1 MTDFPWAA
9 LWCTWT
15 NGFPALSHTWS
26 LKTVSL
32 SGGASH
38 IGHYREYPT
47 PPPLLWPGLQLKF
60 SFFGSVLFKSNKVVS
75 FKNVILK
82 IFKRL
87 PLYFTKWILLLWAHI
102 CYIFL
107 PFWKPPP
114 LTRVWNITFTKKKS
128 WVSLLI
134 SRHPFH
140 QCQGLFA
147 NCVIA

>member
-1 MTDFPWAA
+1 MTDFPGAA
-9 LWCTWT
+9 LWCTST
-15 NGFPALSHTWS
+15 NGFSALSHTWR
-26 LKTVSL
+26 LKKVSL
-32 SGGASH
+32 SGGPSH

-47 PPPLLWPGLQLKF
+47 PPPHPPWPGLQLKF

-82 IFKRL
+82 ISKRF
-87 PLYFTKWILLLWAHI
+87 PFTSRSEFCSFEVTYVISS
-102 CYIFL
+102 FL
-107 PFWKPPP
+107 SGNLHPPP
-114 LTRVWNITFTKKKS
+114 GSETSLSLKKS

>member
-1 MTDFPWAA
+1 MTDFPGAA
-9 LWCTWT
+9 LLCTST

-26 LKTVSL
+26 LKNVSL

-38 IGHYREYPT
+38 IGHYRKYPT
-47 PPPLLWPGLQLKF
+47 LPHPPWPGLQLKF

-82 IFKRL
+82 ISKRL
-87 PLYFTKWILLLWAHI
+87 PLYFTKWILLLWGHI

-107 PFWKPPP
+107 PFWQPPP
-114 LTRVWNITFTKKKS
+114 PTRVWNITFTKKN

-134 SRHPFH
+134 SRHPLH